1 MDQAHLLESII
12 LQVPLDR
19 VKLYH
24 AVADR
29 CTGGEDHAPA
39 PGDLV
44 QIPTLHKEVGG
55 LLRFGLGDAAYI
67 PHFGRQKEVLK
78 IMALV
83 HEYSVNPQFL
93 KGHKVVLAALIVE
106 PFQLRLQ

>member
-1 MDQAHLLESII
+1 MVLFVL
-12 LQVPLDR
+12 
-19 VKLYH
+19 
-24 AVADR
+24 AVNKGL
-29 CTGGEDHAPA
+29 CT
-39 PGDLV
+39 
-44 QIPTLHKEVGG
+44 TF
-55 LLRFGLGDAAYI
+55 RT
-67 PHFGRQKEVLK
+67 VLK